1 MTSQRMSI
9 TIIIMHIEKIRVAIF
24 LTRLIKTIAIG
35 GGGVSSDHVDREN
48 RRHEAK

>member
-35 GGGVSSDHVDREN
+35 GGVSSDHVDREN